1 MGLFRRAVGE
11 YWIAYYL
18 FYVAIAAWG
27 CWLNR
32 SRLQWSQLLR
42 EDQVYLLAA
51 IFGAA
56 AGIALLAAII
66 LEVTGRMVLLI
77 PAAWNRAKAEGRAE
91 GRVEGRAEERKRLKK
106 EYEERYQAAYERFG
120 IEVDGVLV
128 LPRTPEVER
137 FLAGGADERS

>member
-1 MGLFRRAVGE
+1 MALFRRAVGE

-18 FYVAIAAWG
+18 FYVAIAALGW
-27 CWLNR
+27 WLNR
-32 SRLQWSQLLR
+32 ERLQWIQLLR

-77 PAAWNRAKAEGRAE
+77 PKAWNRAKREGRKE
-91 GRVEGRAEERKRLKK
+91 QRKR
-106 EYEERYQAAYERFG
+106 EDEAYKRFG
-120 IEVDGVLV
+120 VEIEGVLA

-137 FLAGGADERS
+137 FLAGETDDGS

>member
-1 MGLFRRAVGE
+1 MALFRRAVGE

-18 FYVAIAAWG
+18 FYVAIAALG

-32 SRLQWSQLLR
+32 TRLQWGHLLR

-51 IFGAA
+51 IFGVA
-56 AGIALLAAII
+56 AGVALLAAII

-77 PAAWNRAKAEGRAE
+77 PKAWNRAKEEGR
-91 GRVEGRAEERKRLKK
+91 REERKRL
-106 EYEERYQAAYERFG
+106 EARYQEAYERYG
-120 IEVDGVLV
+120 VELDGVLT

-137 FLAGGADERS
+137 FLAGESDERS

>member
-1 MGLFRRAVGE
+1 M
-11 YWIAYYL
+11 
-18 FYVAIAAWG
+18 G

-51 IFGAA
+51 ILGAA
-56 AGIALLAAII
+56 AGVALLAAII

-77 PAAWNRAKAEGRAE
+77 PKAWNRAKEEGR
-91 GRVEGRAEERKRLKK
+91 REERKRLKR
-106 EYEERYQAAYERFG
+106 EYETRYREAYERFG
-120 IEVDGVLV
+120 VEVDGVLV

-137 FLAGGADERS
+137 FLAGEPGERI

>member
-1 MGLFRRAVGE
+1 MALFRRAVGE

-18 FYVAIAAWG
+18 FYVAIAALGW
-27 CWLNR
+27 WLNR
-32 SRLQWSQLLR
+32 SQLLR

-56 AGIALLAAII
+56 AGIALLAAIV

-77 PAAWNRAKAEGRAE
+77 PKAWNRAKREGRAE
-91 GRVEGRAEERKRLKK
+91 QRKLTD
-106 EYEERYQAAYERFG
+106 EAYKRFG
-120 IEVDGVLV
+120 VEIDGVLT

-137 FLAGGADERS
+137 FLAGEADK

>member
-1 MGLFRRAVGE
+1 MALFRRAVGE

-18 FYVAIAAWG
+18 CYVAIAAFGWS
-27 CWLNR
+27 LNR

-56 AGIALLAAII
+56 AGIALLAAIV

-77 PAAWNRAKAEGRAE
+77 PKAWNKAKEEGRL
-91 GRVEGRAEERKRLKK
+91 EERKRLKAVFK
-106 EYEERYQAAYERFG
+106 ARYQEAYERFG
-120 IEVDGVLV
+120 IEVDGVLT

-137 FLAGGADERS
+137 FLAGEPGEGP

>member
-1 MGLFRRAVGE
+1 MDLIRRAVGE

-18 FYVAIAAWG
+18 FYVAIAALG

-51 IFGAA
+51 IFGVA
-56 AGIALLAAII
+56 AGVALLAAII

-77 PAAWNRAKAEGRAE
+77 PKAWNRAKREGRAE
-91 GRVEGRAEERKRLKK
+91 QRKI
-106 EYEERYQAAYERFG
+106 EDEAYKRFG
-120 IEVDGVLV
+120 VEVDGVLV

-137 FLAGGADERS
+137 FLAGESDERS

>member
-1 MGLFRRAVGE
+1 MALFRRAVGE

-18 FYVAIAAWG
+18 FYVAIAALG

-51 IFGAA
+51 IFGSA

-77 PAAWNRAKAEGRAE
+77 PKAWNRAKEEGR
-91 GRVEGRAEERKRLKK
+91 REERKRLKK
-106 EYEERYQAAYERFG
+106 EYKTRYREAYERFG

-137 FLAGGADERS
+137 FLAGETDERS